1 MKTGPSI
8 TGLPALT
15 VLVLYGA
22 FLAAPAAAGDL
33 REYRKPAFQ
42 AARSSG
48 APVVLV
54 FHASWC
60 PVCAQQKL
68 ALEKV
73 IEEKEFGKIQVFL
86 ADYDSSSELKRE
98 LGVASQSTLILFRSG
113 RELGRLTGVT
123 DSGEIRRF
131 LRKGLR

>member
-1 MKTGPSI
+1 MKKGHSFTGFLS
-8 TGLPALT
+8 LT
-15 VLVLYGA
+15 VLVLCGA
-22 FLAAPAAAGDL
+22 FPAARAAAGDL

-86 ADYDSSSELKRE
+86 ADFDSSSGLKKE

-123 DSGEIRRF
+123 DSDEIRRF
-131 LRKGLR
+131 LRKGLK

>member
-1 MKTGPSI
+1 MKKAYSLKSFLPLVVLALA
-8 TGLPALT
+8 GLI
-15 VLVLYGA
+15 GA
-22 FLAAPAAAGDL
+22 AQAAAGGL
-33 REYRKPAFQ
+33 REYRKADFQ

-86 ADYDSSSELKRE
+86 ADFDSSFKLKRE
-98 LGVASQSTLILFRSG
+98 MGVASQSTLILFRSG
-113 RELGRLTGVT
+113 RELGRLIGVT
-123 DSGEIRRF
+123 DPGEIRRF
-131 LRKGLR
+131 LRKGLQ